1 MSGYDRRLNW
11 NTRQRLLSDD
21 MNNSVNLL
29 ETKGTDEIC
38 AAMSGD
44 LFRSGTPVSG
54 IMSGGKIRT
63 NGSLDV
69 FISPMIGWKYGT
81 PQTQYDSAYLKVE
94 TATEITL
101 PLGGE
106 VDGAAD
112 RWICIEVSPGETAE
126 VDEQRDIFNPT
137 LGTYI
142 PQNVTVVYRPA
153 PTITINGGV
162 PSGTPVLPQGTPGV
176 IPLAYIYLAAG
187 TSSIT
192 DDDVVMC
199 RPLFNVALFEA
210 LIQNG
215 KGGLDVENVG
225 TTLVRP
231 VIFGFKF
238 TLSGAQT
245 TVTPRECDCSLPNF
259 PNWAAGE
266 SFLTTT
272 EYAPIYAYA
281 ALPPYPSGYD
291 DDVSV
296 NRELVTTQ
304 AFSRI
309 PSMVNNPV
317 LNGLIVWSKTGPSV
331 SVDNPIGPRPGGDFS
346 LNDPTWGD
354 GQVGFNSYVGCVSNW
369 GTAVAPGLALQKTTS
384 GTVEILEADKTPSDT
399 STLNG
404 GAIPSANGVFIN
416 TSPFL
421 LNNDGKGINTV
432 LPPAN
437 DYRALLVDDNIGA
450 STAYIANIIPFGG
463 NDGEGW
469 TMRSDAVVSKY
480 QTSKFSGTIGGGFNW
495 GHEEVSGNNNS
506 FVIRTVGYTDPI
518 LGSR

>member
-1 MSGYDRRLNW
+1 
-11 NTRQRLLSDD
+11 
-21 MNNSVNLL
+21 
-29 ETKGTDEIC
+29 
-38 AAMSGD
+38 
-44 LFRSGTPVSG
+44 
-54 IMSGGKIRT
+54 MSGGKIRT

-199 RPLFNVALFEA
+199 RPLFNVALFESF
-210 LIQNG
+210 IQNG
-215 KGGLDVENVG
+215 KGGLDVEG
-225 TTLVRP
+225 PGQTKVRP
-231 VIFGFKF
+231 VIYGFKF
-238 TLSGAQT
+238 TLNGAQT
-245 TVTPRECDCSLPNF
+245 TVTPRECDCNLPNF

-272 EYAPIYAYA
+272 EYTPIYAYA

-309 PSMVNNPV
+309 PSMVDNPV
-317 LNGLIVWSKTGPSV
+317 LNGLIVWSKTGPDV
-331 SVDNPIGPRPGGDFS
+331 SVDNPIGPRPGGAFS

-354 GQVGFNSYVGCVSNW
+354 GQVGFNSYVGSVSNW
-369 GTAVAPGLALQKTTS
+369 GTVVGPGLAGQKTTS
-384 GTVEILEADKTPSDT
+384 GSVALLEPSKTPYDT
-399 STLNG
+399 STQMNSSTGIAQGNFRNSSPFFLNG
-404 GAIPSANGVFIN
+404 EG
-416 TSPFL
+416 L
-421 LNNDGKGINTV
+421 GINSV
-432 LPPAN
+432 LPLAREWRVAVIDGN
-437 DYRALLVDDNIGA
+437 QASSTQYQALIAAPGY
-450 STAYIANIIPFGG
+450 STRPSVS
-463 NDGEGW
+463 W
-469 TMRSDAVVSKY
+469 QMRSNAIQSDVRTSIIDVPVSGFFDY
-480 QTSKFSGTIGGGFNW
+480 QHAESSGIDNEFSVSTIGY
-495 GHEEVSGNNNS
+495 
-506 FVIRTVGYTDPI
+506 IDPV
-518 LGSR
+518 LGAR